1 MDNEIFEKAM
11 AVINKRRNMA
21 FAENERRIEEIN
33 KKIPEIREVNETIF
47 NSGRELIR
55 VFSQNKGQ
63 DAVSMANQLR
73 QHNLGA
79 QSMSRKMLVRYGYPP
94 DYLDIHYTCPK
105 CNDTGYNNSEYC
117 ECLRKLFGQFAAER
131 INKNTH
137 LNLCSFDTFNMSYY
151 QGEAYA
157 MMIKIYNYTQNYAYN
172 FSTNSPS
179 IFMFGGTGLGK
190 THLSLSIAN
199 EVIKKGNTVIYDSVI
214 NILQNIEKEH
224 FSYEHS
230 DEMINNMLNTEL
242 LILDDLGTEYRTQFY
257 TSTIY
262 NIINTRLNRR
272 LPTIISTNLDYY
284 GIRERYDDRVASR
297 IITNYTVLQFAG
309 EDVRYIMKQQ
319 RQKISSS
326 E

>member
-33 KKIPEIREVNETIF
+33 KKIPEIRVVNETIF

-55 VFSQNKGQ
+55 MFSRYKGQ
-63 DAVSMANQLR
+63 EAVRRAEQLKR
-73 QHNLGA
+73 NNMDA
-79 QSMSRKMLVRYGYPP
+79 QSMSRQMLVQHGYPS
-94 DYLDIHYTCPK
+94 DYLDIHYACSK
-105 CNDTGYNNSEYC
+105 CNDTGYSDSGYC